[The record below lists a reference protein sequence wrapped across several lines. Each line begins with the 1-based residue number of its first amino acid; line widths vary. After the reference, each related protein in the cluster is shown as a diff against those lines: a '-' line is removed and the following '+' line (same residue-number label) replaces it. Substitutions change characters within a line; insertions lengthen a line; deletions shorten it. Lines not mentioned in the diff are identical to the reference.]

1 MFAFTTNTDREI
13 AAKLAALDKSQAVIE
28 FDMEGRVLA
37 ANRNFLDLLGYE
49 LSDIAGKPHRLFV
62 SAEEAAG
69 AAYQAFWA
77 GLKRG
82 EYQAGQFKRIGR
94 GGRAVW
100 IEASYNPILDRMDKP
115 CKVVKFASDIT
126 AQKLHDADYAGQIEA
141 MRKSQAVIE
150 FDMTGKILWA
160 NDNFLGATGYA
171 LTEIKGRHHSLF
183 VEPVYAAGTEYRD
196 FWASLNRG
204 EYRAA
209 RYRRL
214 GRDGREIWL
223 EASYNP
229 ILDLDG
235 KPAKVVKFATDI
247 TPRQQATAAMSGKV
261 TELMAL
267 LTASAT
273 ELQVTAETLAAA
285 AEQANQ
291 QSGSVASA
299 SEQLSNAVRE
309 ISQRLAEATGV
320 ITIAVS
326 EAGAAE
332 HSMRHLTEEAEK
344 IGKVSNMVAQIAG
357 QTNML
362 ALNATIEASRAG
374 NAGKGFAVVASE
386 VKSLAHQ
393 TASATGQI
401 GRQVGEI
408 QASSQRT
415 ACGVRS
421 IADTIGKV
429 NAISLSISSAVEQ
442 QSAATAEVAHS
453 IAGVREASEETGRS
467 ACNLLDV
474 ARDIAERAVQLKREF
489 ADFALAL

>member
-1 MFAFTTNTDREI
+1 MLSFLDTHRDT

-28 FDMEGRVLA
+28 FDMDGRVLA
-37 ANRNFLDLLGYE
+37 ANPNFLALLGYE
-49 LSDIAGKPHRLFV
+49 LSDIIGKPHRLFV
-62 SAEEAAG
+62 SADEAAG
-69 AAYQAFWA
+69 SAYRAFWD

-82 EYQAGQFKRIGR
+82 DYQAGQFRRIGK
-94 GGRAVW
+94 GGRSVW
-100 IEASYNPILDRMDKP
+100 IEASYNPILGRDGKP
-115 CKVVKFASDIT
+115 CKVVKFAADIT
-126 AQKLHDADYAGQIEA
+126 ERTLHDADFAGQIDA
-141 MRKSQAVIE
+141 IRKSQAVIE
-150 FDMTGKILWA
+150 FDMSGKILWA
-160 NDNFLGATGYA
+160 NDKFLAATGYT
-171 LTEIKGRHHSLF
+171 LDEITGRHHSLF
-183 VEPVYAAGTEYRD
+183 VEPGCAAGTEYRD

-204 EYRAA
+204 DYRAA

-214 GRDGREIWL
+214 GKGGQEIWL

-235 KPAKVVKFATDI
+235 KPVKVVKFATNI
-247 TPRQQATAAMSGKV
+247 TVRQQATTAMSGKV
-261 TELMAL
+261 TELMTL

-291 QSGSVASA
+291 QSGTVASA

-320 ITIAVS
+320 IRMAVS

-332 HSMRHLTEEAEK
+332 SSMRSLTLDAER
-344 IGKVSNMVAQIAG
+344 IGTVSKMVALIAG

-374 NAGKGFAVVASE
+374 ESGRGFAVVASE
-386 VKSLAHQ
+386 VKHLAKQ
-393 TASATGQI
+393 TADATGQI
-401 GRQVGEI
+401 GQQVTGI
-408 QASSQRT
+408 QASSQQT
-415 ACGVRS
+415 ACGVKS

-429 NAISLSISSAVEQ
+429 SQISLSISSAVEQ
-442 QSAATAEVAHS
+442 QTAATAEVARS
-453 IAGVREASEETGRS
+453 IAGVKEASEETGRS

-489 ADFALAL
+489 ADFTLAL